1 MSSWWY
7 AHSLKLLCSFA
18 LLFATRS
25 HSALQIGS
33 TAGARARRRFAIVT
47 GARAA
52 SNTGVALCLLRCLA
66 TSTRA
71 MLGTDVKALLLI
83 PQQTLREEKDR
94 AEARQ
99 GELLKRHESERK
111 ELEAAFDQLQAKF
124 YQLSELAETSKVR

>member
-1 MSSWWY
+1 
-7 AHSLKLLCSFA
+7 
-18 LLFATRS
+18 
-25 HSALQIGS
+25 
-33 TAGARARRRFAIVT
+33 
-47 GARAA
+47 
-52 SNTGVALCLLRCLA
+52 
-66 TSTRA
+66 